1 MNALLADAA
10 VLELIEHVYAAGC
23 DPTEWQTLVSRVHEA
38 LPGTSTT
45 IHLNLEGTTLAG
57 HSASAG
63 FSDESLKS
71 YFEHYQFINPY
82 VPLFANM
89 PVGKVHTVGGTIDRA
104 WVKQQPFYHEWL
116 KPAGNFTHGAG
127 LVVMRDDKRLLYL
140 TLDIP
145 ERLGHLE
152 DPAADLLKR
161 LGPHL
166 SRAFTV
172 NEKFAATTATQHALS
187 ALVDTMD
194 APAGIV
200 DDSGKVIVLNA
211 EAEELLRIGGFVRSG
226 SGNRLQFV
234 DPGHD
239 AQYRHLLA
247 STCDPK
253 SVDGRTAFRAEA
265 SNGIAH
271 QILVLPLRP
280 ATIIGMVSAGAWAL
294 VVLRNA
300 AARPTLPEHILKTLY
315 GLTPAEAGI
324 AMDLALGLSGE
335 EIADKNRLSKLTVR
349 NQIASTMAKMGVHRQ
364 AQLVSTVLGLLP
376 RLGRN
381 SRNGK

>member
-1 MNALLADAA
+1 MVALLSDTA
-10 VLELIEHVYAAGC
+10 VLDLVEHIYAAGC
-23 DPTEWQTLVSRVHEA
+23 DPGEWRTLVSRVHDA

-63 FSDESLKS
+63 LPEDSLKS

-82 VPLFANM
+82 VPLFAHM
-89 PVGKVHTVGGTIDRA
+89 PVGKVHTIGGTIDRA
-104 WVKQQPFYHEWL
+104 WVKRQPFYHEWL
-116 KPAGNFTHGAG
+116 KPAGNFTHGTG

-145 ERLGHLE
+145 EQLGHLE
-152 DPAADLLKR
+152 DPAADLLRR

-187 ALVDTMD
+187 GLVDTMD

-200 DDSGKVIVLNA
+200 DETGKVIVLNA
-211 EAEELLRIGGFVRSG
+211 EAEALLRTGGFVRSG
-226 SGNRLQFV
+226 ADDRLLFA
-234 DPGHD
+234 DPGHE
-239 AQYRHLLA
+239 AQYRRLLA
-247 STCDPK
+247 NACDPK
-253 SVDGRTAFRAEA
+253 SVDGRTAFRACA
-265 SNGIAH
+265 SDGIAY

-315 GLTPAEAGI
+315 GLTPAESGI
-324 AMDLALGLSGE
+324 AMDLALGLSSE